1 MLTMMRPG
9 ELFSLDEEQRIAIF
23 EMVKDGS
30 ITIEE
35 AHAEVKR
42 TNPKSYDL
50 KYCGSAPAPA
60 PSLKPTL
67 TQKQGEASITHCT
80 QRLKKLKEKP
90 CKARLHLSTVGV
102 KIQQLEDVE
111 DGEVVIVENEPMPQI
126 AYVGIVPGDK
136 KKVAYVTSYSK
147 LGLVWVHVFQ
157 AAKSA
162 EALEVVEALQS
173 RKDQAAE
180 QKSKVPA
187 TGNRSMTYVFVF
199 ARVLFRL
206 RPIIHCVLDATVLIR
221 LLSRIPIVLFFFLIF
236 PSLLLPQ
243 F

>member
-1 MLTMMRPG
+1 
-9 ELFSLDEEQRIAIF
+9 
-23 EMVKDGS
+23 
-30 ITIEE
+30 
-35 AHAEVKR
+35 
-42 TNPKSYDL
+42 
-50 KYCGSAPAPA
+50 
-60 PSLKPTL
+60 
-67 TQKQGEASITHCT
+67 
-80 QRLKKLKEKP
+80 
-90 CKARLHLSTVGV
+90 
-102 KIQQLEDVE
+102 
-111 DGEVVIVENEPMPQI
+111 MPQI

-206 RPIIHCVLDATVLIR
+206 RPIIHCVLAATVLIR

-236 PSLLLPQ
+236 PSLLLLQ